1 MIVPVNKNF
10 ISVLKVT
17 LGIIQWSLS
26 NRNIFLWKNV
36 SWLENRFISYKDNLT
51 PSVGQANYAIVPF
64 LNLVLCLACRVKAG
78 LFALIEVWPLG
89 AISRTE
95 IQPPFSIENL
105 SMNLSINSILK
116 LFVTASF
123 LQEKPLKRSW
133 WFPWEP
139 ALLHSSE
146 CVLRERYCGERHLCK
161 KIVTRGENKIHK
173 IHNGPDTVTDCNNYF
188 SGFMMKQLQTCLLS
202 PLVSTCM

>member
-1 MIVPVNKNF
+1 M
-10 ISVLKVT
+10 T

-51 PSVGQANYAIVPF
+51 PSVGTGK
-64 LNLVLCLACRVKAG
+64 LCHSAFFESCFMPCLH
-78 LFALIEVWPLG
+78 
-89 AISRTE
+89 
-95 IQPPFSIENL
+95 L
-105 SMNLSINSILK
+105 SMNFTINSILK